1 MSPENKSPLAHHPE
15 DSANDHAE
23 FEIGKHRVPWFLWL
37 FFAIIISW
45 ASIAW
50 FPFFG
55 Y

>member
-1 MSPENKSPLAHHPE
+1 MSDELNGQLSTPEGEQKSYE
-15 DSANDHAE
+15 E
-23 FEIGKHRVPWFLWL
+23 FEIGEHRVPWFLWL
-37 FFAIIISW
+37 FFFIIIGW